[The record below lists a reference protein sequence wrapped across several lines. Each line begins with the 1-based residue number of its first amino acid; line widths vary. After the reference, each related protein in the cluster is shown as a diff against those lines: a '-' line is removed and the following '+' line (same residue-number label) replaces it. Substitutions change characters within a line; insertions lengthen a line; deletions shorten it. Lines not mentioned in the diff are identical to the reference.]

1 MAANSEY
8 HLGIM
13 LINPEV
19 TDFGFD
25 LTSVMT
31 QNFGDLTAVYII
43 ENDVKYGFVTK
54 EFCDMNRIR
63 VDELHEAAV
72 AWQRNNNSPVIE
84 PLDAFVKSFFSE
96 PLEGENPFPIYIV
109 TLAEPR
115 HGASVIMQPE
125 ILIGLEE
132 KFGGDY
138 FILPSSTHEVLVIP
152 DTGDENLE
160 RELNDM
166 VKEVNKVAVSP
177 EERLSDKS
185 IRGSDLL
192 QMVLAQERKIDRG
205 HQR

>member
-8 HLGIM
+8 HLGVM

-19 TDFGFD
+19 TEFGFD
-25 LTSVMT
+25 LNSVMT

-54 EFCDMNRIR
+54 EFCDVNRIR

-72 AWQRNNNSPVIE
+72 SWQRNNNSPVIE
-84 PLDAFVKSFFSE
+84 PLDAVVQSFLPE
-96 PLEGENPFPIYIV
+96 MVAVETPFPVYIV
-109 TLAEPR
+109 TLAEER
-115 HGASVIMQPE
+115 HGASVMLQPE

-160 RELNDM
+160 QQLNNM
-166 VKEVNKVAVSP
+166 VKEVNEMEVSP
-177 EERLSDKS
+177 EERLSDRA
-185 IRGSDLL
+185 IRASDFL
-192 QMVLAQERKIDRG
+192 QMVLTQERKIDRG

>member
-19 TDFGFD
+19 TDFGLD

-138 FILPSSTHEVLVIP
+138 FILPSSTQEVLVVP

-160 RELNDM
+160 QQLNDM
-166 VKEVNKVAVSP
+166 VKEVNEMVVRP
-177 EERLSDKS
+177 EERLSDRS
-185 IRGSDLL
+185 IRASDLL
-192 QMVLAQERKIDRG
+192 QMVLAQEHKIDRG